1 MTQKE
6 YQDNINE
13 LNNKI
18 RDLEIRL
25 EIEKNKNYNYEK
37 VLEDYHETMG
47 LLERARQTIEN
58 NDVQL
63 RAKDTIIMQY
73 ESILA
78 RININT

>member
-6 YQDNINE
+6 YQENIKE

-18 RDLEIRL
+18 KDLERDLEAERL
-25 EIEKNKNYNYEK
+25 KKLNYER
-37 VLEDYHETMG
+37 VLEDYYKTKEC
-47 LLERARQTIEN
+47 LERARQTIDN
-58 NDVQL
+58 NEVL
-63 RAKDTIIMQY
+63 MKAKDTIIMQY